1 MKYFDI
7 SISIATGLLTVGG
20 IILYAVS
27 VRVSL
32 VGVALCS

>member
-32 VGVALCS
+32 VGVTLCT